1 MTRRSLLLGLAGA
14 GLFVAALDAYLVV
27 TLLPAMISDVGL
39 TIDRF
44 EQATPIVTGFLCGYV
59 IAMPLLGAYSD
70 VRGRAPVYAICM
82 AVFAAG
88 SAVTATAG
96 LLSLPGLP
104 WLVAGRLLQG
114 LGGGGLVPL
123 SLALAADLYRDER
136 RAIALGAVSALQEAG
151 SVFGPLYG
159 ATLAAAAS
167 ALGGWRFVFWLNLP
181 LAAVCATGLVI
192 ASRDRVTRSA
202 AHVIDNRTN
211 DSSRTFD
218 NRVSEATRT
227 FDNRVSEA
235 TRTFD
240 NRVSEAT
247 RTFDNRVSEA
257 TRTFDWKSAV
267 LLGTGLGLFVVAL
280 YPDDPTSRATSGLFI
295 PLGSLSLILLGLYGW
310 RQVRSLEPLIP
321 RQLLRSG
328 RFIGAVVANLLIGAA
343 LMVALVD
350 VPILGRLV
358 FNQDQLSAGL
368 LLTQFLLGV
377 PIGAVVGGLLAD
389 GIGARPTAVIGM
401 LCSAAAFLQMSG
413 WHAGELAVRV
423 GPIRPAD
430 IALGACGLGFGIV
443 IAPLTAAVL
452 ELTRTQ
458 NHGLASSLVVL
469 ARVMG
474 MLIGLSTLTAFGLF
488 RFRQILG
495 TPRLNDPDV
504 RARVDHLARLVAA
517 AFLQEYRE
525 IFTIAAGLCILAA
538 AVVLV
543 TMGRDSSQPPAVSP
557 AISASS
563 PPR

>member
-1 MTRRSLLLGLAGA
+1 MTPRSLLLGLAGA

-27 TLLPAMISDVGL
+27 TLLPAMTADVGL

-59 IAMPLLGAYSD
+59 IALPLLGAYSD
-70 VRGRAPVYAICM
+70 VRGRAPVYALCM

-96 LLSLPGLP
+96 LLSIAGLP

-123 SLALAADLYRDER
+123 SLALAADLYRNNGR
-136 RAIALGAVSALQEAG
+136 TFALGSVSALQEAG

-159 ATLAAAAS
+159 ATLASAAS

-181 LAAVCATGLVI
+181 LAAICATGLLI
-192 ASRDRVTRSA
+192 AGRDRGTPSKPA
-202 AHVIDNRTN
+202 A
-211 DSSRTFD
+211 DSIESR
-218 NRVSEATRT
+218 VAEATL
-227 FDNRVSEA
+227 S
-235 TRTFD
+235 
-240 NRVSEAT
+240 
-247 RTFDNRVSEA
+247 
-257 TRTFDWKSAV
+257 FDWKSAA
-267 LLGTGLGLFVVAL
+267 LLGLGLGLLVVAL
-280 YPDDPTSRATSGLFI
+280 YPDDPTNRATSGLFI
-295 PLGSLSLILLGLYGW
+295 PLGSLSLIVLALYGW

-321 RQLLRSG
+321 PALLRSR
-328 RFIGAVVANLLIGAA
+328 RFIGVGAANLLIGGA

-358 FNQDQLSAGL
+358 FNLDQLGSGL

-377 PIGAVVGGLLAD
+377 PIGAVLGGLLA
-389 GIGARPTAVIGM
+389 GRMGGRLTAVVGM
-401 LCSAAAFLQMSG
+401 VCSAVAFLQMAG
-413 WHAGELAVRV
+413 WQAGELALRV

-430 IALGACGLGFGIV
+430 IALGACGLGFGMV

-452 ELTRTQ
+452 ELTRAQ

-474 MLIGLSTLTAFGLF
+474 MLVGLSALTAFGLF

-495 TPRLNDPDV
+495 TPQLTDPDV
-504 RARVDHLARLVAA
+504 RSRVDHLARLVAA

-538 AVVLV
+538 VVAMA
-543 TMGRDSSQPPAVSP
+543 TMSNGSSRTL
-557 AISASS
+557 SASS